1 MSSGKNTRHIEIR
14 YYFITDHIAQEKMS
28 LAYCPT
34 DTMVADYFTKPLQ
47 GTKFRKF
54 RAIIMN
60 HRDWA
65 LELVSQE
72 CVGASPN
79 DVNQEEKDLQDPG
92 LGNNA
97 MVTPAP
103 VQLGPGGENAKELP
117 DKANFTGESKE
128 CVVNSRGP
136 KTDVASK
143 GYTCHQA

>member
-1 MSSGKNTRHIEIR
+1 
-14 YYFITDHIAQEKMS
+14 MS

-34 DTMVADYFTKPLQ
+34 DAMVADYFTKPLQ
-47 GTKFRKF
+47 GMKFQRF

-60 HRDWA
+60 YWDWA

-72 CVGASPN
+72 CAGASPN
-79 DVNQEEKDLQDPG
+79 NANQEEKDLQDPG

-103 VQLGPGGENAKELP
+103 VQLSPGGENAKELP
-117 DKANFTGESKE
+117 DKADFTGESKE
-128 CVVNSRGP
+128 CEVNSRMP

-143 GYTCHQA
+143 GYTHCQA

>member
-1 MSSGKNTRHIEIR
+1 
-14 YYFITDHIAQEKMS
+14 MS

-34 DTMVADYFTKPLQ
+34 DTMVVDYFTKPLQ
-47 GTKFRKF
+47 GMKFRRF

-60 HRDWA
+60 HWDWA

-72 CVGASPN
+72 SFGASPN
-79 DVNQEEKDLQDPG
+79 NTNQEEKDSQAPG

-128 CVVNSRGP
+128 CAVNSRRP
-136 KTDVASK
+136 NNDMASK
-143 GYTCHQA
+143 GYTRCQA